1 MSNVQTVNNTS
12 ILSAETVR
20 KIPIPENSLR
30 RAWRTYSPV
39 TALLAAV
46 LLWGGSFAAMRVTI
60 QAISPAGVMWLRM
73 AIAFVVLLPAA
84 GKLWPRDY
92 RRGDWKKLLPLV
104 LLQPCLY
111 FLLESHALQ
120 LTTSSQAGVVSASVP
135 LLVTVGAWLY
145 LKEAVTSRIVTGLV
159 MAMTGMIGLTWM
171 QSPGVPAEN
180 PLLGNLLEVVAMAC
194 AAANMLLVKEM
205 SRRYNPWTLTALQVV
220 AGVVFFLPGAPAVW
234 HLPAGA
240 WNSSLVPALL
250 FLGILVTLGAFGLYN
265 WGMSRMP
272 ASRASLFIYMVP
284 VCAVLIGWTTLGE
297 ALSVYQCV
305 SAALVIAGV
314 WWSQRR

>member
-1 MSNVQTVNNTS
+1 MSGTQAAGRTS
-12 ILSAETVR
+12 IAPVETAR
-20 KIPIPENSLR
+20 KITSSKNSLW
-30 RAWRTYSPV
+30 RAWQTYLPV
-39 TALLAAV
+39 MALLTAV

-60 QAISPAGVMWLRM
+60 QAISPAGVMWIRM
-73 AIAFVVLLPAA
+73 AIAFVVLLPFAL
-84 GKLWPRDY
+84 KLWPGDY

-104 LLQPCLY
+104 MLQPCLY

-145 LKEAVTSRIVTGLV
+145 LKEAITIRTVAGLV
-159 MAMTGMIGLTWM
+159 LAMTGVIGLTWM
-171 QSPGVPAEN
+171 QRPGTMAEN
-180 PLLGNLLEVVAMAC
+180 PLLGNLLEVAAMAC

-205 SRRYNPWTLTALQVV
+205 SRRYNPWTLTAMQVL
-220 AGVVFFLPGAPAVW
+220 AGIVFFLPGARDLW
-234 HLPAGA
+234 HFPAGDWKIA
-240 WNSSLVPALL
+240 LVSALL
-250 FLGILVTLGAFGLYN
+250 FLGAIVTLGAFGLYN

-272 ASRASLFIYMVP
+272 ASSASLFIYLVP

-297 ALSVYQCV
+297 GLSGYQCV
-305 SAALVIAGV
+305 AAALVILGV